1 MFISKFR
8 IGNYKSFYST
18 DDIEISTGINVITG
32 QNNSGKT
39 ALLEMLSLKFSNNPH
54 VSTKTRP
61 YLQPS
66 IANQESE
73 IEIEFVIEQ
82 QEFFDTVFI
91 LGSLSL
97 PPLLDYNRKT
107 VNETNLFDIYF
118 GDKVRIRAIF
128 KGGKLIRSTFVN
140 VKNVLANNSQVSYFR
155 VIREERK
162 IVFGP
167 TRDGTDSSHIFV
179 SRQLSK
185 IYSFKAERLNVSKS
199 PFGNNSILKSDASNL
214 PEVINWLQGNTHRFK
229 RFNTLVKRIF
239 PNIHNISTI
248 PSTDG
253 QVLVTVWNE
262 ESNLE
267 RGDLAVPLSDC
278 GTGLSQVLAIL
289 YVVLTTDEPNI
300 IIIDEPNNFLHP
312 GAARK
317 LIEILKEHSQHQ
329 FILSTHSPSTLTA
342 SNPKTIHVV
351 KIKDAQSSIES
362 VDITNTYQQ
371 QIYLA
376 EIGAKLSDVFGADNV
391 LWVEGKTEELCFPKI
406 IEKMSE
412 TSLMGTVILSVIN
425 TGDFIKKR
433 NKELVFS
440 IYEKLTKGKGLLPPA
455 VGFIFDSEK
464 LTKEEKQDLE
474 KRSNNSVRFLER
486 RMFENYLI
494 NPKAIYHVIINSISI
509 DDFDIPKIEEWLKGK
524 KWDQKYIDSKHSVK
538 KNEMDWLI
546 NVDGAK
552 LLSDLFIQV
561 TNTLLEFDKIKHS
574 VALCEWI
581 IENSFGELDEI
592 QTILREKLKTG

>member
-1 MFISKFR
+1 
-8 IGNYKSFYST
+8 
-18 DDIEISTGINVITG
+18 
-32 QNNSGKT
+32 
-39 ALLEMLSLKFSNNPH
+39 MLSLKFSNKPH
-54 VSTKTRP
+54 VSTKTKP
-61 YLQPS
+61 SLQLPF
-66 IANQESE
+66 ANTASE
-73 IEIEFVIEQ
+73 IQIEITIER
-82 QEFFDTVFI
+82 QEFFDTVFT
-91 LGSLSL
+91 LGTLSL
-97 PPLLDYNRKT
+97 PPLLNYDRKNI
-107 VNETNLFDIYF
+107 NETNLFDLYF
-118 GDKVRIRAIF
+118 GDKAQISAIF
-128 KGGKLIRSTFVN
+128 REGKTIKSSFVSI
-140 VKNVLANNSQVSYFR
+140 KNVAASNTQVMHFR
-155 VIREERK
+155 VNRNEKK
-162 IVFGP
+162 ILFGA
-167 TRDGTDSSHIFV
+167 TNEGSDSSKDFV
-179 SRQLSK
+179 SLQLNK

-199 PFGNNSILKSDASNL
+199 PFGNSSILRPDASNL
-214 PEVINWLQGNTHRFK
+214 PEVINFLQGNTHRFK
-229 RFNTLVKRIF
+229 RFNSFVNRIF

-262 ESNLE
+262 EPNLE

-278 GTGLSQVLAIL
+278 GTGLSQALAIL
-289 YVVLTTDEPNI
+289 YVVLTSDEPNT

-391 LWVEGKTEELCFPKI
+391 LWVEGKTEELCFPKL
-406 IEKMSE
+406 IEKMGE
-412 TSLMGTVILSVIN
+412 TSLSGTVILSVIN

-433 NKELVFS
+433 DKELVFS

-455 VGFIFDSEK
+455 VGFVFDSEK

-474 KRSNNSVRFLER
+474 RRSNNSVSFLER

-494 NPKAIYHVIINSISI
+494 NPEAIYHVIINSVSI
-509 DDFDIPKIEEWLKGK
+509 DDLNVPKIEEWLEKK
-524 KWDQKYIDSKHSVK
+524 KWDKKYIDSKHSGNQK
-538 KNEMDWLI
+538 KMDWFI

-552 LLSDLFIQV
+552 LLSDLFIQI

-581 IENSFGELDEI
+581 IENSKKFRLF
-592 QTILREKLKTG
+592 

>member
-8 IGNYKSFYST
+8 IKNYKSFYST
-18 DDIEISTGINVITG
+18 DDIEISTGINIITG

-39 ALLEMLSLKFSNNPH
+39 ALLEMLSLKFSNKPH
-54 VSTKTRP
+54 VSTKTKP
-61 YLQPS
+61 SLQLPF
-66 IANQESE
+66 ANTASE
-73 IEIEFVIEQ
+73 IQIEFTIER
-82 QEFFDTVFI
+82 QEFFDTVFT
-91 LGSLSL
+91 LGTLSL
-97 PPLLDYNRKT
+97 PPLLNYDRKNI
-107 VNETNLFDIYF
+107 NETNLFDLYF
-118 GDKVRIRAIF
+118 GDKAQISAIF
-128 KGGKLIRSTFVN
+128 REGKTIKSSFVSI
-140 VKNVLANNSQVSYFR
+140 KNVAASNTQVMHFR
-155 VIREERK
+155 VNRNEKK
-162 IVFGP
+162 ILFGA
-167 TRDGTDSSHIFV
+167 TNEASDSSKDFV
-179 SRQLSK
+179 SLQLNK

-199 PFGNNSILKSDASNL
+199 PFGNSSILRPDASNL
-214 PEVINWLQGNTHRFK
+214 PEVINFLQGNTHRFK
-229 RFNTLVKRIF
+229 RFNSFVNRIF

-262 ESNLE
+262 EPNLE

-278 GTGLSQVLAIL
+278 GTGLSQALAIL
-289 YVVLTTDEPNI
+289 YVVLTSDEPNT

-391 LWVEGKTEELCFPKI
+391 LWVEGKTEELCFPKL
-406 IEKMSE
+406 IEKMGE
-412 TSLMGTVILSVIN
+412 TSLSGTVILSVIN

-433 NKELVFS
+433 DKELVFS

-455 VGFIFDSEK
+455 VGFVFDSEK

-474 KRSNNSVRFLER
+474 RRSNNSVSFLER

-494 NPKAIYHVIINSISI
+494 NPEAIYHVIINSVSI
-509 DDFDIPKIEEWLKGK
+509 DDLNVPKIEEWLEKK
-524 KWDQKYIDSKHSVK
+524 KWDKKYIDSKHSGNQK
-538 KNEMDWLI
+538 KMDWFI

-552 LLSDLFIQV
+552 LLSDLFIQI

-581 IENSFGELDEI
+581 IENSFGELEEI
-592 QTILREKLKTG
+592 QTILKEKLK